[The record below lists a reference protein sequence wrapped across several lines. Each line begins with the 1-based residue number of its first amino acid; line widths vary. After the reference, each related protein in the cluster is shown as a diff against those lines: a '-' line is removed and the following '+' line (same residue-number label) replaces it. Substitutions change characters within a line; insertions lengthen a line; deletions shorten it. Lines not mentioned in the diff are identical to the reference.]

1 MTRLAKPCF
10 RQLPGVR
17 ALALA
22 VLLLTCPL
30 FAQAETSGDTL
41 DQILEAL
48 ADNPPSRI
56 DFRETRQDPLLEFP
70 ETRTGTLVF
79 EPPDTLERRMDGDGG
94 ERVRIEGRE
103 VIVERRGSS
112 REVDLDEQPGLAAF
126 AALFRSLAKGER
138 EGLEEHFEVET
149 EGDLEAWRL
158 ELTPRDR
165 ALRRMILGLD
175 LQGEGGA
182 LLRLDT
188 EESGGRHSRMQ
199 LDTQDGD

>member
-1 MTRLAKPCF
+1 MTRPAKPCF
-10 RQLPGVR
+10 RQLPRVR
-17 ALALA
+17 VLALA

-94 ERVRIEGRE
+94 ERVRIEGRQ

-138 EGLEEHFEVET
+138 EGLEEHFEVKT
-149 EGDLEAWRL
+149 EGDLEAWSL
-158 ELTPRDR
+158 ELAPRDR
-165 ALRRMILGLD
+165 ALRRMILGLE

-199 LDTQDGD
+199 LDPQDGD

>member
-1 MTRLAKPCF
+1 MTRPAKPCY
-10 RQLPGVR
+10 RQLLGVR

-22 VLLLTCPL
+22 VLLLACPL
-30 FAQAETSGDTL
+30 FAKAETSGDTL

-94 ERVRIEGRE
+94 ERVRIEGRQ

-199 LDTQDGD
+199 LDPQDGD

>member
-1 MTRLAKPCF
+1 M
-10 RQLPGVR
+10 
-17 ALALA
+17 
-22 VLLLTCPL
+22 LLLACPL
-30 FAQAETSGDTL
+30 FAKADPSGDTL
-41 DQILEAL
+41 DRILEAL
-48 ADNPPSRI
+48 ADDPPSHI
-56 DFRETRQDPLLEFP
+56 DFRETREDPLLEFP

-94 ERVRIEGRE
+94 ERVRIEGRQ
-103 VIVERRGSS
+103 VVVERRGSS

-126 AALFRSLAKGER
+126 AALFRSLARGER

-149 EGDLEAWRL
+149 EGDLEDWRL

-165 ALRRMILGLD
+165 TLRRMILGLE

-199 LDTQDGD
+199 LDPRDGD

>member
-1 MTRLAKPCF
+1 MTRPAKPCF
-10 RQLPGVR
+10 RHLLGVR
-17 ALALA
+17 ALVLA
-22 VLLLTCPL
+22 VLLLACPL
-30 FAQAETSGDTL
+30 FAKAETSGDTL
-41 DQILEAL
+41 DQILKAL
-48 ADNPPSRI
+48 ADDPPSHI
-56 DFRETRQDPLLEFP
+56 DFRETREDPLLEFP

-94 ERVRIEGRE
+94 ERVRIEGRQ

-138 EGLEEHFEVET
+138 EGLEEHFEVAT
-149 EGDLEAWRL
+149 EGTLAAWTL

-165 ALRRMILGLD
+165 ALRRMILGLE
-175 LQGEGGA
+175 LQGEDGA

-188 EESGGRHSRMQ
+188 EESGGRRSRMQ
-199 LDTQDGD
+199 LDPQGGD